1 MFGNNFKLLIGK
13 SSASFISKTTPAESV
28 YVLKKQRETITSV
41 GLNPRF
47 CCKQTTSLPFT
58 KTPHFCLNFNSKKNV

>member
-1 MFGNNFKLLIGK
+1 
-13 SSASFISKTTPAESV
+13 
-28 YVLKKQRETITSV
+28 V

-58 KTPHFCLNFNSKKNV
+58 KTPHFCLNFNSKKNVWQQLFILIGKALQAISTTLLESVCTKNKETITT